1 MSYKPISNDQH
12 PLDIVD
18 DDGELDIVL
27 KRQEKPRPSQKSF
40 LIWIVIVTFLG
51 AILIYIGQ
59 SNSTGTGQNKIGKN
73 KIQNYTKVNKT
84 IIPDH
89 NDKIIESKEDQI
101 QLEDNNLI
109 DINMRNDSQKKSE
122 NINQTQNQTTKVED
136 KQENQE
142 EENNIDFEELQKQ
155 TDQLNKEIKE
165 YYKNK
170 NETQNVDI
178 VNEVQKDPRYGEILC
193 ESGYYM
199 NKDEKKCKKCE
210 DRCSECMHIIGTCYK
225 CQNEYYLNNYGKCI
239 QKCEGKHDS
248 SNLLLSDDNKN
259 QSIPICIGNNH
270 TSSLFM
276 SVQKSN
282 NTHFVLPYL
291 IIHPATTVS
300 LMYHNNYPLVYYFNK
315 DIFNFEDEMKLN
327 DIITQAQEKQLI
339 VIIIGSHTLYDFSLF
354 NNFLFQEA
362 LQNIEHLVKAKSS
375 TFRSFF
381 GQDYNAY
388 GVIREYQSQYKNN
401 SVDLVISDDPIEIDH
416 EYLESNLL
424 VTHEQHYTDYN
435 FESLQ
440 GAQSQKTTVIL
451 LFHTKNEQDQKDYCS
466 RFLYVSF
473 LQCAVREIQID
484 HIQRM
489 RQGFELISQFVV
501 QPDL

>member
-1 MSYKPISNDQH
+1 MNYKPISNDQH
-12 PLDIVD
+12 SLDIGEE
-18 DDGELDIVL
+18 DGELDIVVR
-27 KRQEKPRPSQKSF
+27 RQQKPKPNQKSL

-51 AILIYIGQ
+51 AILIYVGQ
-59 SNSTGTGQNKIGKN
+59 SDWTTNGKN
-73 KIQNYTKVNKT
+73 KTDKNKNFNFTKVNKT
-84 IIPDH
+84 IIPDQKEGQAETKEH
-89 NDKIIESKEDQI
+89 SNQLNNTVKDVPMKNVTQGNSDKINKTSS
-101 QLEDNNLI
+101 
-109 DINMRNDSQKKSE
+109 DISR
-122 NINQTQNQTTKVED
+122 VED

-142 EENNIDFEELQKQ
+142 EEKNIDFEELQKQ
-155 TDQLNKEIKE
+155 TDQLNKEISE
-165 YYKNK
+165 YFKHK
-170 NETQNVDI
+170 NETENQETIDV
-178 VNEVQKDPRYGEILC
+178 VSKDPRYSEVLC

-199 NKDEKKCKKCE
+199 NRDEKKCKKCE
-210 DRCSECMHIIGTCYK
+210 DRCAECMHIIGTCYK
-225 CQNEYYLNNYGKCI
+225 CQSEFYLNNYGKCI

-248 SNLLLSDDNKN
+248 TNLLLSDDNKN
-259 QSIPICIGNNH
+259 QSIPICLGNQH
-270 TSSLFM
+270 TSSLYM
-276 SVQKSN
+276 SVQKSK

-291 IIHPATTVS
+291 IIHPATSVS

-315 DIFNFEDEMKLN
+315 DIFNFEDGMKLN
-327 DIITQAQEKQLI
+327 EIITQAQEKQLI
-339 VIIIGSHTLYDFSLF
+339 VIIIGAHTLYDFSLF
-354 NNFLFQEA
+354 NTFLFQEA
-362 LQNIEHLVKAKSS
+362 LQNIELLVKAKSS

-401 SVDLVISDDPIEIDH
+401 SVDLVISDDPVEIDH

-466 RFLYVSF
+466 RFVYVSF
-473 LQCAVREIQID
+473 LQCAVRDIQID

>member
-1 MSYKPISNDQH
+1 MNYKPIQNDQH
-12 PLDIVD
+12 SLDIGE
-18 DDGELDIVL
+18 DDGELDIVV
-27 KRQEKPRPSQKSF
+27 KRKEKPKPNQKSF
-40 LIWIVIVTFLG
+40 LIWIMIVTFLG
-51 AILIYIGQ
+51 AILIYISQ
-59 SNSTGTGQNKIGKN
+59 SNMTTTDKNKTGKN
-73 KIQNYTKVNKT
+73 QNFNFTKVNKT
-84 IIPDH
+84 TIPD
-89 NDKIIESKEDQI
+89 NNEKQIDSIEENIKDVD
-101 QLEDNNLI
+101 L
-109 DINMRNDSQKKSE
+109 RNDSQA
-122 NINQTQNQTTKVED
+122 NQD
-136 KQENQE
+136 KFNKTSNDIVKE
-142 EENNIDFEELQKQ
+142 EEEEKLENGEEEKDIDFEELQKQ

-165 YYKNK
+165 YFKHK
-170 NETQNVDI
+170 NETENIDI
-178 VNEVQKDPRYGEILC
+178 VNEVQQDPRYGEILC
-193 ESGYYM
+193 QSGYYM

-259 QSIPICIGNNH
+259 QSIPICLGNNH

-276 SVQKSN
+276 SVQKSK

-315 DIFNFEDEMKLN
+315 DIFNFEDGMKLN
-327 DIITQAQEKQLI
+327 EIITQAQEKQLI
-339 VIIIGSHTLYDFSLF
+339 VILIGAHTLYDFSLF

-362 LQNIEHLVKAKSS
+362 LQNIELLVKAKSS
-375 TFRSFF
+375 TFRAFF

-401 SVDLVISDDPIEIDH
+401 SVDLVISDDPVEIDH

-424 VTHEQHYTDYN
+424 VTHEQHYTDYK

-473 LQCAVREIQID
+473 LQCVVREIQID

>member
-12 PLDIVD
+12 PLDIGD
-18 DDGELDIVL
+18 EDGELDIVV
-27 KRQEKPRPSQKSF
+27 KRKEKPRPSQKTL

-51 AILIYIGQ
+51 AILIYIAQ
-59 SNSTGTGQNKIGKN
+59 SDSTGNQQNKNGKN
-73 KIQNYTKVNKT
+73 KVLNFTKVNKT
-84 IIPDH
+84 IIPDK
-89 NDKIIESKEDQI
+89 NEKTMDYQGDQVKV
-101 QLEDNNLI
+101 EEKVKVVK
-109 DINMRNDSQKKSE
+109 MKNDSQTNSE
-122 NINQTQNQTTKVED
+122 NKNDTENVSTKDED
-136 KQENQE
+136 EQESQG
-142 EENNIDFEELQKQ
+142 EENSIDFEELQKQ

-165 YYKNK
+165 YFKHK
-170 NETQNVDI
+170 NETE
-178 VNEVQKDPRYGEILC
+178 NEQTVPEGSRDPRYSEILC

-199 NKDEKKCKKCE
+199 NREEKICKKCE
-210 DRCSECMHIIGTCYK
+210 DRCAECMHIIGTCYK
-225 CQNEYYLNNYGKCI
+225 CQSEFYLNNYGKCI
-239 QKCEGKHDS
+239 SKCEGKHDS

-259 QSIPICIGNNH
+259 QSIPICLGNNH

-276 SVQKSN
+276 SVQKSK

-315 DIFNFEDEMKLN
+315 DIFNFEEEMKLT

-339 VIIIGSHTLYDFSLF
+339 VIIIASHTLYDFSLF
-354 NNFLFQEA
+354 NTFLFQEA
-362 LQNIEHLVKAKSS
+362 VQNIEHLVKAKSS

-388 GVIREYQSQYKNN
+388 GVVREYQSQYKNN
-401 SVDLVISDDPIEIDH
+401 SVDLVISDDPVEIDH

-473 LQCAVREIQID
+473 LQCAVREIQLD
-484 HIQRM
+484 HTQRM